1 MNNSRPLLTVIVPV
15 FNERATVIQSLERVL
30 AAQPPDKQVLVVDDG
45 STDGTVEALEAF
57 AAEHP
62 DLTLLRHER
71 NRGKGAAI
79 RTAIPHATGRF
90 TIIQD
95 ADLEYDPADYATLLD
110 AAKHEGVRVVYGSRI
125 LGHSR
130 PSHWRYY
137 LGGRLVSLITSLL
150 YRVKIT
156 DEPTCYKLFDTE
168 VLRSLPL
175 RQDGFGFCPEATALV
190 LKRGERIVEVPI
202 SYAPRRIADGKK
214 IRWHDGL
221 KAIWILL
228 KHRFTKR

>member
-1 MNNSRPLLTVIVPV
+1 MKLTIIMPV
-15 FNERATVIQSLERVL
+15 FNEVETLEQIIDQVRAIDV
-30 AAQPPDKQVLVVDDG
+30 DKEILVVDDG
-45 STDGTVEALEAF
+45 STDGTRDIL
-57 AAEHP
+57 AEKIEILP
-62 DLTLLRHER
+62 DVQVYYHDK
-71 NRGKGAAI
+71 NQGKGAAI

-95 ADLEYDPADYATLLD
+95 ADLEYDPADYAKLID
-110 AAKHEGVRVVYGSRI
+110 AADREAVRVVYGSRI

-150 YRVKIT
+150 YGVKIT

-168 VLRSLPL
+168 LLQALPL
-175 RQDGFGFCPEATALV
+175 REDGFGFCPEATALV
-190 LKRGERIVEVPI
+190 IRRGERIVELPI
-202 SYAPRRIADGKK
+202 AYVPRRIADGKK

-221 KAIWILL
+221 EAIWILL
-228 KHRFTKR
+228 KLRFTKR